1 MHQNINV
8 IIAQP
13 DFSRTLQAYIL
24 PGLLDF
30 LMLNQKFRSHFGP
43 EKKQQ
48 FRFLFSYMPDLAE
61 AFNILG
67 ILTHLGKS
75 KLNAI
80 IATGNSHVNRKFRIL
95 FLILWAYIVIPYM

>member
-1 MHQNINV
+1 MNQIINV
-8 IIAQP
+8 IIVEP
-13 DFSRTLQAYIL
+13 DFSRTLQAYVL
-24 PGLLDF
+24 PGLLYF

-67 ILTHLGKS
+67 TLTHLGKS
-75 KLNAI
+75 KLHAI

-95 FLILWAYIVIPYM
+95 FLILWAYIVIPNM

>member
-1 MHQNINV
+1 MHHNINV

-24 PGLLDF
+24 PELLDF
-30 LMLNQKFRSHFGP
+30 LMLNQKFRIHFGP

-48 FRFLFSYMPDLAE
+48 FRFLFCHMPDLAE

-67 ILTHLGKS
+67 TLTHLVKT
-75 KLNAI
+75 KLHAI

-95 FLILWAYIVIPYM
+95 FLKLWAYIFILNM